1 MKEGKLEKMKTNAMR
16 ILDQKKVK
24 YEVHEYDISDG
35 KIDGISVAEKTGT
48 DPARVFK
55 TLVTQGTSKNY
66 YVFVVPVLEELDL
79 KEAARVSGEKKIEMI
94 PMKDLLKITGYI
106 KGGCSPIGMKKNFKT
121 FIHKSSMEHET
132 IMVSGGKQGLQI
144 ELVPAALEGTLP
156 FSALYPQDKFS

>member
-1 MKEGKLEKMKTNAMR
+1 MKTNAMR
-16 ILDQKKVK
+16 ILDQKKITYKVN
-24 YEVHEYDISDG
+24 EYDISDG
-35 KIDGISVAEKTGT
+35 RIDGISVAEKTGA
-48 DPARVFK
+48 DPAKVFK

-66 YVFVVPVLEELDL
+66 YVFVIPVLDELDL

-144 ELVPAALEGTLP
+144 ELVPGELKGTLP
-156 FSALYPQDKFS
+156 FSALYPQG

>member
-1 MKEGKLEKMKTNAMR
+1 MKTNAMR
-16 ILDQKKVK
+16 ILDQKKITYKVN
-24 YEVHEYDISDG
+24 EYDISDG
-35 KIDGISVAEKTGT
+35 RIDGISVAEKTGA
-48 DPARVFK
+48 DPAKVFK

-66 YVFVVPVLEELDL
+66 YVFVIPVLDELDL

-144 ELVPAALEGTLP
+144 ELAPGELMGTLP
-156 FSALYPQDKFS
+156 FSALYPQG

>member
-1 MKEGKLEKMKTNAMR
+1 MKTNAMR
-16 ILDQKKVK
+16 ILDQKKITYKVN
-24 YEVHEYDISDG
+24 EYDISDG
-35 KIDGISVAEKTGT
+35 RIDGISVAEKTGA
-48 DPARVFK
+48 DPAKVFK

-66 YVFVVPVLEELDL
+66 YVFVIPVLDELDL

-144 ELVPAALEGTLP
+144 ELVPGELKGTLP
-156 FSALYPQDKFS
+156 FSALYPQDKLS

>member
-1 MKEGKLEKMKTNAMR
+1 MKTNAMR
-16 ILDQKKVK
+16 ILDQKKITYKVN
-24 YEVHEYDISDG
+24 EYDISDG
-35 KIDGISVAEKTGT
+35 RIDGISVAEKTGA
-48 DPARVFK
+48 DPAKVFK

-144 ELVPAALEGTLP
+144 ELAPGELMGTLP
-156 FSALYPQDKFS
+156 FSALYPQG

>member
-1 MKEGKLEKMKTNAMR
+1 MKTNAMR
-16 ILDQKKVK
+16 ILDQKKITYKVN
-24 YEVHEYDISDG
+24 EYDISDG
-35 KIDGISVAEKTGT
+35 RIDGISVAEKTGA
-48 DPARVFK
+48 DPAKVFK

-66 YVFVVPVLEELDL
+66 YVFLVPVLEELDL

-144 ELVPAALEGTLP
+144 ELAPGELKGTLP
-156 FSALYPQDKFS
+156 FSALYPQG